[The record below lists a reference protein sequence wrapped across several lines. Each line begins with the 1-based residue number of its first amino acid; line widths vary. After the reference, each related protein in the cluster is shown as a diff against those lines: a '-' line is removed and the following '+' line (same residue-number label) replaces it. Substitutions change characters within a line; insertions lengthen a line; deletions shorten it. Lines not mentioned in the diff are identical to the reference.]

1 MSIAE
6 QIGFVLKTPDFS
18 KFVSQFGYIGI
29 LLWFITFDQL
39 TPIPEEVSLL
49 IIGYL
54 SSHGVF
60 NPFLAGV
67 FSLAGFLIVDTGYYF
82 LSKRGSSWIKT
93 KTKGFSRLMKS
104 YETQLKK
111 NTPRAILILCFIP
124 RMRMFAPILAG
135 SMKLSFRR
143 FLLFDTIA
151 LALFTTVYLLV
162 GIIFNKSLQKIISKT
177 RGLENIVFFAAVLVL
192 AIIIV
197 AFVRRRKKAR

>member
-1 MSIAE
+1 MPVIE
-6 QIGFVLKTPDFS
+6 QFCFILKTPDFS
-18 KFVSQFGYIGI
+18 DFVSRFGYIGI

-54 SSHGVF
+54 SSHGIF
-60 NPFLAGV
+60 NPFVAGV
-67 FSLAGFLIVDTGYYF
+67 FSLAGFLIVDTAYYF
-82 LSKRGSSWIKT
+82 LSKKGSSWIRRR
-93 KTKGFSRLMKS
+93 TKGLSRLVKS

-135 SMKLSFRR
+135 SMKLSFKR

-151 LALFTTVYLLV
+151 LVLFTTVYLLI
-162 GIIFNKSLQKIISKT
+162 GISFNKSLQKIISKT
-177 RGLENIVFFAAVLVL
+177 NGLQNIVFFAAVLVV
-192 AIIIV
+192 AIIIIV
-197 AFVRRRKKAR
+197 LVRRRKKA